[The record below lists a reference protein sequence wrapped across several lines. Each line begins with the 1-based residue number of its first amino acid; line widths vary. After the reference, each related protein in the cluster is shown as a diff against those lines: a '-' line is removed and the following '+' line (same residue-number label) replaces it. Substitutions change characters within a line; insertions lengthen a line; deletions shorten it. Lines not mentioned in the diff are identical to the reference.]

1 MKTLSSK
8 IISIILM
15 NILISFSANAIT
27 DALKVRISDGNY
39 TDEAVIRFLPNATN
53 NFDGSYDA
61 WKQFSNNPLAP
72 GVFTNIDPQSHL
84 SINALPSF
92 TKETLV
98 DLYISV
104 ATSGAFTIQSFEIGS
119 FLPGISIKL
128 EDKMTGMIYE
138 FRKGSSCSINLFA
151 NTIASANRF
160 VLHFSPPT
168 NIVFTNV
175 TCYGMANGALTVIK
189 SGNSNW
195 EYQLKDNSGTVIQ
208 SGNNISETATIN
220 GLQVGNYV
228 IETTSSFTSHDTNS
242 FAIIQPNVIVAD
254 FEIDSAGV
262 MITPFVPILFENYS
276 SGASSYSW
284 DFGDGSGLSTQESPI
299 HEYSVAGVYT
309 VTLIAATLN
318 CDVSYSN
325 IITVQPFLTTTVA
338 PVSQEQNTVTVF
350 QEDEMLV
357 INSHT
362 PVLSKMTI
370 TIYNTLGQNVYSYS
384 QGSTMNVSES
394 IKLPATGAYF
404 VNVYANNTIITKKVI
419 YQSR

>member
-15 NILISFSANAIT
+15 NILISLSANAIT
-27 DALKVRISDGNY
+27 DALKVRISDGTF

-61 WKQFSNNPLAP
+61 WKQFSTNPLAP

-92 TKETLV
+92 SKETMV
-98 DLYISV
+98 DLYINV

-138 FRKGSSCSINLFA
+138 FRKGSTCNVNLFA
-151 NTIASANRF
+151 NTIATANRF

-168 NIVFTNV
+168 NVVFTNV

-189 SGNSNW
+189 SGNSDW
-195 EYQLKDNSGTVIQ
+195 DYQLKDNSGVVIQ

-220 GLQVGNYV
+220 GLHVGTYF
-228 IETTSSFTSHDTNS
+228 IETTSSFTSPDTNS
-242 FAIIQPNVIVAD
+242 FVIIQPNVIIAD

-262 MITPFVPILFENYS
+262 MITPFIPILFQNYS
-276 SGASSYSW
+276 SGASSYTW
-284 DFGDGSGLSTQESPI
+284 DFGDGSVQSTQQSPI
-299 HEYSVAGVYT
+299 HEYSAAGIYT

-325 IITVQPFLTTTVA
+325 IITVQPFVTTAVA
-338 PVSQEQNTVTVF
+338 PVSQEQNTVIVF
-350 QEDEMLV
+350 QEEEMLI
-357 INSHT
+357 INSQT
-362 PVLSKMTI
+362 PVPSQMTI
-370 TIYNTLGQNVYSYS
+370 SIFNTLGQNVYSYS
-384 QGSTMNVSES
+384 QGSTMNVSQS
-394 IKLPATGAYF
+394 VKLPATGAYF
-404 VNVYANNTIITKKVI
+404 VNVYANDTIITKKVI